1 MPSTEEIMKE
11 AKKLGQMLVE
21 HDAVKKAKQA
31 IERFEKDRD
40 AQQVMTQFSQ
50 TLQKLAQ
57 KEATGQPIEVAEK
70 KQLQQLQTTLAH
82 NLTMRQ
88 FQTAQMDFED
98 LLRQVDEA
106 VSGPATEA
114 AGVQQQQQ
122 AAAPGTGGPGAPGG
136 SPLGM

>member
-1 MPSTEEIMKE
+1 
-11 AKKLGQMLVE
+11 
-21 HDAVKKAKQA
+21 
-31 IERFEKDRD
+31 
-40 AQQVMTQFSQ
+40 MTQFSQ